1 MRKISSSGS
10 LSILIL
16 DKKGK
21 KGENKERKESAEKR
35 ERETETKRCI
45 A

>member
-21 KGENKERKESAEKR
+21 KGEKEREKR
-35 ERETETKRCI
+35 EC
-45 A
+45 